1 MAEQPAVNRQVLG
14 SNPSQGAEISQ
25 GSQRQIS
32 YSHTMIKSFTSQTMS
47 MRVMRIWLGVTWIYA
62 GWVKASDSGF
72 LKQGSP
78 TFIGTQLAAYAS
90 QSPIGFILNH
100 FVEHAFIV
108 GIFVML
114 TEFAIGIATLFYVA
128 PSTAALGGLSMSVG
142 LWLSSSFHSA
152 PYFLASDTAYAVLWA
167 AYFLSITSTNS
178 KKRGRVEVNL
188 DRRGVL
194 RGAAV
199 AVGAVV
205 ASIAGNTFAKGAT
218 PMSAAANKSGKKI
231 VKLAALKVGGTK
243 NFIATNGAPAV
254 LFRTKNGVF
263 AYSAICTHQG
273 CSVEFSPQYKALLC
287 PCHGAM
293 YDPFSD
299 AKVLSGPTNRP
310 LDKVKVAING
320 DWIVQ
325 A

>member
-14 SNPSQGAEISQ
+14 SNPSQGAGISQ
-25 GSQRQIS
+25 TSIRIFS
-32 YSHTMIKSFTSQTMS
+32 YPHTMIKSFKSQS
-47 MRVMRIWLGVTWIYA
+47 VSFRILRIWLGVTWIYA

-78 TFIGTQLAAYAS
+78 TYIGTQLAAYAS
-90 QSPIGFILNH
+90 QSPIGSVLNH
-100 FVEHAFIV
+100 FVEHAFVV
-108 GIFVML
+108 GIIVML
-114 TEFAIGIATLFYVA
+114 SEFAIGIATLTYVA
-128 PSTAALGGLSMSVG
+128 PTTAAFGGMTMSIG
-142 LWLSSSFHSA
+142 LWLSSSFHST

-167 AYFLSITSTNS
+167 AYFFSIAKT
-178 KKRGRVEVNL
+178 KQRGSAEVNL

-194 RGAAV
+194 RGTAV
-199 AVGAVV
+199 AVGAILASV
-205 ASIAGNTFAKGAT
+205 AGKSFATNAA
-218 PMSAAANKSGKKI
+218 PMKSAANKVGKKI
-231 VKLAALKVGGTK
+231 VKLSAVKVGGSK
-243 NFIATNGAPAV
+243 KFIAANGAPAV

-273 CSVEFSPQYKALLC
+273 CTVDYSSQNKALIC

-293 YDPFSD
+293 YDPFAN

-310 LDKVKVAING
+310 LGKVKVSISG

>member
-1 MAEQPAVNRQVLG
+1 
-14 SNPSQGAEISQ
+14 
-25 GSQRQIS
+25 
-32 YSHTMIKSFTSQTMS
+32 MIKSFKSQTMS
-47 MRVMRIWLGVTWIYA
+47 MRIMRIWLGVTWIYA

-78 TFIGTQLAAYAS
+78 TYIGTQLAAYAS

-100 FVEHAFIV
+100 FVEHAFII

-114 TEFAIGIATLFYVA
+114 SEFAIGIATLFYVA
-128 PSTAALGGLSMSVG
+128 PLTAALGGLSMSIG
-142 LWLSSSFHSA
+142 LWLSSSFHSV
-152 PYFLASDTAYAVLWA
+152 PYFLASDTAYAVLWT
-167 AYFLSITSTNS
+167 AYFFSITKTKS
-178 KKRGRVEVNL
+178 KKRGSVEVNL

-199 AVGAVV
+199 ATGAIL
-205 ASIAGNTFAKGAT
+205 ASVAGNTFAKGAV
-218 PMSAAANKSGKKI
+218 PMNTAASKAGKKI
-231 VKLAALKVGGTK
+231 VKLTALKVGGTK
-243 NFIATNGAPAV
+243 NFIAANGAPAV

-273 CSVEFSPQYKALLC
+273 CTVDYSAQYKALLC

-310 LDKVKVAING
+310 LDKVKVAISGN
-320 DWIVQ
+320 WIVQ

>member
-1 MAEQPAVNRQVLG
+1 MIESFKSQP
-14 SNPSQGAEISQ
+14 I
-25 GSQRQIS
+25 
-32 YSHTMIKSFTSQTMS
+32 S
-47 MRVMRIWLGVTWIYA
+47 MRIIRIWLGVTWIYA
-62 GWVKASDSGF
+62 GWVKASDAGF

-78 TFIGTQLAAYAS
+78 TYIGTQLAAYAS
-90 QSPIGFILNH
+90 QSPIGSILNH

-114 TEFAIGIATLFYVA
+114 SEFAIGVATLAFVA
-128 PSTAALGGLSMSVG
+128 PSTAALGGLAMSIG
-142 LWLSSSFHSA
+142 LWLSSSFHSS

-167 AYFLSITSTNS
+167 AYFFSTIKTNS
-178 KKRGRVEVNL
+178 KRRGSVDVNL

-199 AVGAVV
+199 AAGAVL
-205 ASIAGNTFAKGAT
+205 ASIAGKSFAKDVV
-218 PMSAAANKSGKKI
+218 PMNSAANKAGKKI
-231 VKLAALKVGGTK
+231 VKLSTLKVGGSK
-243 NFIATNGAPAV
+243 NFIAASGAPAV

-273 CSVEFSPQYKALLC
+273 CTVDYSTQYKALLC

-293 YDPFSD
+293 YDPFSN

-310 LDKVKVAING
+310 LDKVKVAISG